1 MEKFIKNTGY
11 MRRKFN
17 YMKDKKVGI
26 ALGNGGAKGISHIGI
41 LEVLE
46 KNNIKID
53 EISGCSIGAIVGG
66 AYAAGVSIEKMKE
79 IAFSIN
85 LKKTL
90 NLFDFTNPSTGGI
103 VKGKIVEEF
112 LEDILPVRRFENL
125 KIPFKCVATDIKSGK
140 EVIFDKGDLVPA
152 IRASISI
159 PGFFMPYEYQGK
171 LLVDGGVI
179 NPVPVNLLDKSD
191 YKIAVVVQEYK
202 KIKKWSK
209 RKMKIE
215 TKIKKF
221 LNERFS
227 PIIKYLPD
235 YKKRNKKSGMINIL
249 SSTIDIMSNEILEF
263 NLNNY
268 NVNLIIKPAVDNIA
282 ALGFYDGYKSYLKG
296 IKATEDIMQKIK
308 L

>member
-1 MEKFIKNTGY
+1 
-11 MRRKFN
+11 
-17 YMKDKKVGI
+17 MKDKKVGI
-26 ALGNGGAKGISHIGI
+26 ALGSGGAKGISHIGI

-46 KNNIKID
+46 KNNIKIS

-66 AYAAGVSIEKMKE
+66 VYAAGVSIERMKE
-79 IAFSIN
+79 IAFSID

-112 LEDILPVRRFENL
+112 LENILPVKRFESL
-125 KIPFKCVATDIKSGK
+125 KIPFRCIATDIKSGK
-140 EVIFDKGDLVPA
+140 EVIFDKGDLIPA

-171 LLVDGGVI
+171 LLVDGGVV

-191 YKIAVVVQEYK
+191 YKIAIVVQEYK

-209 RKMKIE
+209 RKMEIE

-235 YKKRNKKSGMINIL
+235 YKKGNKKSGMINIL
-249 SSTIDIMSNEILEF
+249 SSTIDIMTNEILEV

-296 IKATEDIMQKIK
+296 IKAAEDIMQKIK